1 VLFRSTIGFVLSLVT
16 AVVYITLIMVAD
28 SLNEKR
34 SLYPHLLM
42 WLPNVLF
49 LSIGGTLFYKLS
61 KK

>member
-1 VLFRSTIGFVLSLVT
+1 
-16 AVVYITLIMVAD
+16 MVAD

-49 LSIGGTLFYKLS
+49 LSIGGTLFSSS